1 MKNKVIYSLVTG
13 LLVGGTF
20 LGAGVTADA
29 ERLEY
34 FRPLDTMVSS
44 YTDEQGLTI
53 GVYENGD
60 EVVIGT
66 PSGLEYM
73 AAKLPGIDDN
83 DVPTTSDDVNMDY
96 NPSASAP
103 VKLDNSNSTKQSKA
117 QTQTETTAPVETST
131 ENNKSVE
138 EQTVENKDT
147 DTKKKDDSSAKKTKK
162 KNKKEETNKDE
173 GLFLNTCH
181 AVGGFFKSC
190 GKAVGGFFGGIGDFF
205 ANLF

>member
-20 LGAGVTADA
+20 LSAGVTAHA

-34 FRPLDTMVSS
+34 LRPLDTMVSS
-44 YTDEQGLTI
+44 YTDEQGLII

-66 PSGLEYM
+66 PTGLEYM

-83 DVPTTSDDVNMDY
+83 VAPTTSDDVKMEY

-117 QTQTETTAPVETST
+117 QTQTETTAPTGTPAED
-131 ENNKSVE
+131 KSVE
-138 EQTVENKDT
+138 KQTAKEKNT
-147 DTKKKDDSSAKKTKK
+147 ETKKKSDSSAKKTKK
-162 KNKKEETNKDE
+162 KNKKKETKKDK
-173 GLFLNTCH
+173 GFFLNTCN

-190 GKAVGGFFGGIGDFF
+190 GKAVGGFFGRIGSFF